1 MIMPM
6 PTTLHKATILGEP
19 ELEFRYGQRM
29 TRPHDGLSLF
39 GPFDTDTGAGPRGMS
54 YALVGTKEGNCL
66 FRAFADR
73 MSGPVPSPEDK
84 KASLW
89 PLFPGF
95 DVAFGMEWPNQPA
108 WQEQV
113 DRDKILAAAN
123 LNDRYQRV
131 NAVVNLILD
140 PIERAQKRDEHPR
153 LLVCVVPDEVW
164 KNCRPQQAV
173 AQGTGEKPSA
183 KETRSRIRGDRGLF
197 DTFDPAVYQLAPDF
211 RRQLKARVMRF
222 GTPIQI
228 VRESTLSLT
237 KDPRFSYRGLT
248 PLPDRMWNLGTGLY
262 YKAGGR
268 PWRLAT
274 AREGVCYVGIAFR
287 LQNPGQD
294 SRNGCC
300 AAQMFLDDGDGV
312 VFLGEYGP
320 WYAPETK
327 QFHLKPEAAKSL
339 LSGIIKTYTDLHGK
353 PLREVF
359 LHARS
364 GIDAEEFAG
373 YAEAVPSDTKL
384 VAVRVR
390 SGSRSMRLF
399 RGGTRPV
406 LRGTFL
412 KTGDRSGY
420 LWTSGFKP
428 ELAAYDGWDV
438 PVPLSLEVQHGEAD
452 IEQVAR
458 DIYGLT
464 KLNYNTCKLGDSQP
478 VTVGFSDA
486 VGEILISNP
495 SVKDRRPQFRFYV

>member
-1 MIMPM
+1 MVTA
-6 PTTLHKATILGEP
+6 TTPNKITILGEP

-29 TRPHDGLSLF
+29 TRPHDGLSMF
-39 GPFDTDTGAGPRGMS
+39 GPFDADSGAGPRGMS
-54 YALVGTKEGNCL
+54 YAIIGTREGNDR
-66 FRAFADR
+66 FRSFASR
-73 MSGPVPSPEDK
+73 MRGPVPSPEDK
-84 KASLW
+84 KPALW
-89 PLFPGF
+89 PMFPGF
-95 DVAFGMEWPNQPA
+95 DVAFGLDWPSQPA
-108 WQEQV
+108 WEEQV
-113 DRDKILAAAN
+113 NRTKLLEAAN

-131 NAVVNLILD
+131 NSVVNLILD
-140 PIERAQKRDEHPR
+140 PIERTQKRDEQPR
-153 LLVCVVPDEVW
+153 VLICVVPDEVW
-164 KNCRPQQAV
+164 KSCRPQQSV
-173 AQGTGEKPSA
+173 AQGVGERTSA
-183 KETRSRIRGDRGLF
+183 RETRNRIRGDRGLF

-228 VRESTLSLT
+228 VRESTLALD
-237 KDPRFSYRGLT
+237 KDPHFSYRGLT
-248 PLPDRMWNLGTGLY
+248 PLSDRMWNLSTALY

-320 WYAPETK
+320 WYAPNTK
-327 QFHLKPEAAKSL
+327 QFHLTPDAAKSL
-339 LSGIIKTYTDLHGK
+339 LSGVIKTYTELHGK

-364 GIDAEEFAG
+364 GIDEEEFAG
-373 YAEAVPSDTKL
+373 FRAAVPSETKL

-399 RGGTRPV
+399 REGTRPV

-412 KTGDRSGY
+412 EADERRGF

-428 ELAAYDGWDV
+428 ELMTYDGWDV
-438 PVPLSLEVQHGEAD
+438 PVPLSLEVQHGDAE

-464 KLNYNTCKLGDSQP
+464 KLNYNACKLGDSQP

-495 SVKDRRPQFRFYV
+495 SVKERRPQFRFYV